1 MSFRESSKI
10 NQSMDLCKLIASVFV
25 VLIHIGLTD
34 ESGWVFNCLAR
45 FGVPVFFAISGYF
58 SLNADCGRIKKR
70 ACHILKIFIVSSVGY
85 FIWQCVRIQIFG
97 NISVSEY
104 LEGILTEA
112 NISRWFLIGHNPFAG
127 HLWYLH
133 AILTCYVLLWI
144 YVRFFDGKVNYNVFY
159 ILGAVG
165 MLIQIAFGS
174 YTAAAGVASYSLIYR
189 NGLFFGLPMFAAGMF
204 IREYSSVIKEKFR
217 LNAFKEIGLV
227 IFGILLSLI
236 QWKGSGLVE
245 MPVGTLIEVIALML
259 LMDEH
264 PQILPAKYDRMFK
277 SFGNISLAVY
287 IIHQFYILLINSLS
301 AKEELFAGIKGDD
314 LLMSLTVIALSLVTG
329 IVYDM
334 ILTAIEKV
342 KKR

>member
-1 MSFRESSKI
+1 
-10 NQSMDLCKLIASVFV
+10 MDLCKLIASVFV
-25 VLIHIGLTD
+25 VLIHIGLTE

-70 ACHILKIFIVSSVGY
+70 AHHILKIFLVSSVAY
-85 FIWQCVRIQIFG
+85 FIWQCLRIVIFG

-112 NISRWFLIGHNPFAG
+112 NISRWILIGYNPFAG

-133 AILTCYVLLWI
+133 AILTCYVFLWI
-144 YVRFFDGKVNYNVFY
+144 YVRFFDGEVNYNAFY

-165 MLIQIAFGS
+165 MMIHIAFGTN
-174 YTAAAGVASYSLIYR
+174 TAAAGVASYSLIYR

-204 IREYSSVIKEKFR
+204 IRSCGSIIKEKFR

-264 PQILPAKYDRMFK
+264 PRIASEKYNRLFK
-277 SFGNISLAVY
+277 SLGNVSLAVY
-287 IIHQFYILLINSLS
+287 IIHQFFIFLINSLS
-301 AKEELFAGIKGDD
+301 AKEELFAKIRGDD
-314 LLMSLTVIALSLVTG
+314 LLMSLTVIALSLISG
-329 IVYDM
+329 IIYDL
-334 ILTAIEKV
+334 ILTVFGKI
-342 KKR
+342 KKKKT